1 MERVATER
9 SKTSRQLLPLLIADV
24 CNKICRERTLAI
36 KAAEPI
42 GLAVDGGILAMN
54 WKEQIEA
61 ISAHATFSAPAEEQ
75 ALFAAETQLGLQL
88 PQSLRELLAESNGVR
103 GEYDLALIWPV
114 ERIVADNRSFR
125 ESVSFRTLY
134 MPFEGLLFFADAGN
148 GDQFAFAVAGG
159 QVRRSDIFV
168 WNHEDDSRTWLAKDL
183 REYLEGW
190 ISGRIAI

>member
-1 MERVATER
+1 
-9 SKTSRQLLPLLIADV
+9 
-24 CNKICRERTLAI
+24 
-36 KAAEPI
+36 
-42 GLAVDGGILAMN
+42 MN
-54 WKEQIEA
+54 WKEHIEA
-61 ISAHATFSAPAEEQ
+61 ICAQANFSEPAEEQ
-75 ALFAAETQLGLQL
+75 ALLAAEMQLGMRL

-103 GEYDLALIWPV
+103 GEHDLALIWPI

-125 ESVSFRTLY
+125 ESQSFRTLY
-134 MPFEGLLFFADAGN
+134 MSFEGLLFFADAGN

-190 ISGRIAI
+190 VSGRIAI